1 MSNHIAFI
9 GVGNMGNPMAQ
20 QLVKA
25 GQNVKVFDVSPD
37 VIEIAKQSGLDVI
50 NSMEELLQGATTVIS
65 MLPEG
70 KHVRSL
76 YLGDNGILK
85 KIPKDCLIIDCS
97 TIDIETSLELG
108 NAANQIGINMVD
120 APVTGGVMGARIGKL
135 NFLVGGSNEAVA
147 LAKPLFDIMGQ
158 KILHAGAQG
167 SGVGVKICNNMSLGI
182 SMIASAEALML
193 AKRLKM
199 DVKKVHS
206 IIKEAS
212 GNNWAMTN
220 YTPLP
225 NLTEG
230 VPSNNKYRP
239 GFSAAMMTK
248 DLKLANDAAKSVD
261 ASTPLGKAA
270 LEIFSDFCRDGDSE
284 TDYSGISKKIGG
296 DAWDYPFDPKGTD

>member
-135 NFLVGGSNEAVA
+135 NFLVGGSDEAVA
-147 LAKPLFDIMGQ
+147 IAKPLFDIMGQ
-158 KILHAGAQG
+158 KILHAGVQG

-270 LEIFSDFCRDGDSE
+270 LEIFSDFCNDGDSE